1 MWSLVKLTLITAI
14 MPEPYG
20 LSLALQDSNFTCTPV
35 ARRLTPS
42 LNRAMDRYRGLDGG
56 YLLVFALPLEE
67 PMEQVTLMEVK
78 DDGQTLVLI
87 DGKELHVDPRAIT
100 TAIRWLPS
108 TLLEISETDTDPLF
122 ELRVKVYGANEE
134 IRASWRLSV

>member
-1 MWSLVKLTLITAI
+1 
-14 MPEPYG
+14 
-20 LSLALQDSNFTCTPV
+20 
-35 ARRLTPS
+35 
-42 LNRAMDRYRGLDGG
+42 
-56 YLLVFALPLEE
+56 
-67 PMEQVTLMEVK
+67 MEQVTLMEVK

-122 ELRVKVYGANEE
+122 DLRVKVHGTNEE